1 MIRKFRVISTNESKA
16 FFIKTALI
24 VNPETGLVGPQEL
37 LNNGLEIVKNVQ
49 LEFKIQNMNLQH

>member
-1 MIRKFRVISTNESKA
+1 MNQKHFSIKA
-16 FFIKTALI
+16 ALI